1 MADTPVRIA
10 YRSYLIHHRDH
21 FPLAVVVGF
30 FEHHIL
36 NLHKPCLGT
45 ALIFIQLHGDVA
57 DILLGLGNHHMLQ
70 GIYTAAGLFNL
81 RCHELAGL
89 CSDKKSSAVRASLK

>member
-30 FEHHIL
+30 FEH
-36 NLHKPCLGT
+36 
-45 ALIFIQLHGDVA
+45 QDVYKR
-57 DILLGLGNHHMLQ
+57 Q
-70 GIYTAAGLFNL
+70 
-81 RCHELAGL
+81 ELKRIK
-89 CSDKKSSAVRASLK
+89 DKFLDLYYDAK